1 MSDRLLL
8 TKDAAEY
15 CNVSNGYL
23 LNQAKM
29 GRVAYIQPSPKK
41 IMFSK
46 PDLDTWMAG
55 WLKVSVNIKT
65 QGKA

>member
-29 GRVAYIQPSPKK
+29 GRVAYVQPSPKK
-41 IMFSK
+41 IMFQ
-46 PDLDTWMAG
+46 A
-55 WLKVSVNIKT
+55 
-65 QGKA
+65 